1 MTSKPKISVIMSVF
15 NHEKYLQKSIDS
27 ILSQSYKNFEFII
40 INDGSNKNAKKILE
54 LNKLQDKRIKVI
66 INKKR
71 IGLTKSLN
79 IAIKISKGEYIAR
92 QDSDDISYFKR
103 FEEQLNFFKKNKKVI
118 MCGTNGILIDNNGSF
133 LKNIKNLENNYEKIK
148 KKLIYENQF
157 IHSSVMVKRNYLLE
171 VKGYD
176 EKFKYAQDYDLWC
189 RLSIKGF
196 LTNINKI
203 LVKIRQHN
211 ESITK
216 KNKKEQNYYSIL
228 ASIRHYAEINNL
240 KYLNKSYDI
249 YNFLKEKKIAKFAKI
264 LIFLNRF
271 NLPKNNKIKKIKIY
285 LREIYYFFK
294 FKKLIIKYFLNY
306 LRP

>member
-1 MTSKPKISVIMSVF
+1 
-15 NHEKYLQKSIDS
+15 
-27 ILSQSYKNFEFII
+27 
-40 INDGSNKNAKKILE
+40 
-54 LNKLQDKRIKVI
+54 
-66 INKKR
+66 
-71 IGLTKSLN
+71 
-79 IAIKISKGEYIAR
+79 
-92 QDSDDISYFKR
+92 
-103 FEEQLNFFKKNKKVI
+103 

-240 KYLNKSYDI
+240 KYC
-249 YNFLKEKKIAKFAKI
+249 
-264 LIFLNRF
+264 
-271 NLPKNNKIKKIKIY
+271 
-285 LREIYYFFK
+285 
-294 FKKLIIKYFLNY
+294 
-306 LRP
+306 

>member
-1 MTSKPKISVIMSVF
+1 M
-15 NHEKYLQKSIDS
+15 
-27 ILSQSYKNFEFII
+27 SQSYKNFEFII
-40 INDGSNKNAKKILE
+40 INDGSNKNTKKILE

-66 INKKR
+66 NNKKR

-79 IAIKISKGEYIAR
+79 IAIKISKGEYMAR

-157 IHSSVMVKRNYLLE
+157 IHSSIMVKRNYLLE
-171 VKGYD
+171 LKGYD

>member
-66 INKKR
+66 NNKKR
-71 IGLTKSLN
+71 IGVTKSLN

-118 MCGTNGILIDNNGSF
+118 MCGTNGILIDNNDSF

>member
-1 MTSKPKISVIMSVF
+1 MSVF

-40 INDGSNKNAKKILE
+40 INDGSNKNTKKILE

-189 RLSIKGF
+189 RLSIRGF

-249 YNFLKEKKIAKFAKI
+249 YSFLKEKKIVKFAKI

-285 LREIYYFFK
+285 LRELYYFFK

>member
-27 ILSQSYKNFEFII
+27 ILSQSYKNFEFVI
-40 INDGSNKNAKKILE
+40 INDGSNKNTKKILE

-103 FEEQLNFFKKNKKVI
+103 FDEQLNFFKKNKKVI

-189 RLSIKGF
+189 RLSIRGF

-249 YNFLKEKKIAKFAKI
+249 YSFLKEKKIAKFAKI

-285 LREIYYFFK
+285 LTEIYYFFK

>member
-40 INDGSNKNAKKILE
+40 INDGSNKNTKKILE

-189 RLSIKGF
+189 RLSIRGF

-249 YNFLKEKKIAKFAKI
+249 YSFLKEKKIVKFAKI

-285 LREIYYFFK
+285 LRELYYFFK

>member
-1 MTSKPKISVIMSVF
+1 M
-15 NHEKYLQKSIDS
+15 
-27 ILSQSYKNFEFII
+27 
-40 INDGSNKNAKKILE
+40 
-54 LNKLQDKRIKVI
+54 
-66 INKKR
+66 
-71 IGLTKSLN
+71 
-79 IAIKISKGEYIAR
+79 AR

-157 IHSSVMVKRNYLLE
+157 IHSSIMVKRNYLLE
-171 VKGYD
+171 LKGYD

-264 LIFLNRF
+264 LIFLNLF
-271 NLPKNNKIKKIKIY
+271 NLPQNNKIKKIKIY

>member
-15 NHEKYLQKSIDS
+15 NQEQYLQKSIDS
-27 ILSQSYKNFEFII
+27 ILSQSYKKFEFII
-40 INDGSNKNAKKILE
+40 INDGSNKNTKKILE

-66 INKKR
+66 NNKKR

-79 IAIKISKGEYIAR
+79 IAIKKSEGEYIAR

-118 MCGTNGILIDNNGSF
+118 MCGTNGILIDNNDSF
-133 LKNIKNLENNYEKIK
+133 LKKIKNLENNYEKIK

-157 IHSSVMVKRNYLLE
+157 IHSSVMIKKNYLLE
-171 VKGYD
+171 LKGYD

-249 YNFLKEKKIAKFAKI
+249 YSFLKEKKIAKFAKI
-264 LIFLNRF
+264 LIFLNRH

-285 LREIYYFFK
+285 LRELYYFFK

>member
-15 NHEKYLQKSIDS
+15 NQEQYLQKSIDS
-27 ILSQSYKNFEFII
+27 ILSQSYKKFEFII
-40 INDGSNKNAKKILE
+40 INDGSNKNTKKILE

-66 INKKR
+66 NNKKR

-79 IAIKISKGEYIAR
+79 IAIKKSEGEYIAR

-118 MCGTNGILIDNNGSF
+118 MCGTNGILIDSNNSF
-133 LKNIKNLENNYEKIK
+133 LKKIKNLENNYKKIK

-157 IHSSVMVKRNYLLE
+157 IHSSVMVKKNYLLE
-171 VKGYD
+171 LKGYD

-196 LTNINKI
+196 LSNINKI

-228 ASIRHYAEINNL
+228 ASIRHYAKINNF

-249 YNFLKEKKIAKFAKI
+249 YSFLKEKKIAKFAKI
-264 LIFLNRF
+264 LIFLNRH

-285 LREIYYFFK
+285 LRELYYFFK

>member
-66 INKKR
+66 NNKKR

-103 FEEQLNFFKKNKKVI
+103 FEEQLNFFKKYKKVI
-118 MCGTNGILIDNNGSF
+118 MCGTNGILIDNNDFF

>member
-27 ILSQSYKNFEFII
+27 ILSQSYKNFECVI
-40 INDGSNKNAKKILE
+40 INDGSNKNTKKILE

-66 INKKR
+66 NNKKR

-118 MCGTNGILIDNNGSF
+118 MCGTNGILIDNNDSF

-189 RLSIKGF
+189 RLSIRGF

-249 YNFLKEKKIAKFAKI
+249 YSFLKEKKIAKFAKI

-271 NLPKNNKIKKIKIY
+271 NLPKNNKIKKI
-285 LREIYYFFK
+285 
-294 FKKLIIKYFLNY
+294 
-306 LRP
+306 

>member
-66 INKKR
+66 NNKKR

-118 MCGTNGILIDNNGSF
+118 MCGTNGILIDNNDSF

-228 ASIRHYAEINNL
+228 ASIRHYAGINNL

>member
-1 MTSKPKISVIMSVF
+1 MSVF

-66 INKKR
+66 NNKKR

-103 FEEQLNFFKKNKKVI
+103 FEEQLNFFKKYKKVI
-118 MCGTNGILIDNNGSF
+118 MCGTNGILIDNNDFF

>member
-1 MTSKPKISVIMSVF
+1 MSVF

-27 ILSQSYKNFEFII
+27 ILSQSYKNFEFVI
-40 INDGSNKNAKKILE
+40 INDGSNKNTKKILE

-103 FEEQLNFFKKNKKVI
+103 FDEQLNFFKKNKKVI

-189 RLSIKGF
+189 RLSIRGF

-249 YNFLKEKKIAKFAKI
+249 YSFLKEKKIAKFAKI

-285 LREIYYFFK
+285 LTEIYYFFK

>member
-66 INKKR
+66 NNKKR

-118 MCGTNGILIDNNGSF
+118 MCGTNGILIDNSDSF

-203 LVKIRQHN
+203 LVMIRQHN

-228 ASIRHYAEINNL
+228 ASIRHYAGINNL

>member
-1 MTSKPKISVIMSVF
+1 MSVF

>member
-1 MTSKPKISVIMSVF
+1 MSVF

-118 MCGTNGILIDNNGSF
+118 MCGTNGILIDNNDFF

>member
-40 INDGSNKNAKKILE
+40 INDGSNKNTKKILE

-66 INKKR
+66 NNKKR

-79 IAIKISKGEYIAR
+79 IAIKISKGEYMAR

-157 IHSSVMVKRNYLLE
+157 IHSSIMVKRNYLLE
-171 VKGYD
+171 LKGYD

>member
-66 INKKR
+66 NNKKR

-118 MCGTNGILIDNNGSF
+118 MCGTNGILIDNSDSF

-189 RLSIKGF
+189 RLSIRGF